1 MNTDATNEN
10 IQAVVEAIESVGL
23 TAKIME
29 GAQQKIVGVIGDKRK
44 MSSLAVEAMDGVEQ
58 TVAISKSYKLASR
71 EFHPANT
78 VVDVDGV
85 KSVMAMSL

>member
-1 MNTDATNEN
+1 MVVIMNTDATNEN

-58 TVAISKSYKLASR
+58 TVAISK
-71 EFHPANT
+71 
-78 VVDVDGV
+78 
-85 KSVMAMSL
+85 

>member
-29 GAQQKIVGVIGDKRK
+29 GAQQKSSVLSVIKEK
-44 MSSLAVEAMDGVEQ
+44 
-58 TVAISKSYKLASR
+58 
-71 EFHPANT
+71 
-78 VVDVDGV
+78 
-85 KSVMAMSL
+85 